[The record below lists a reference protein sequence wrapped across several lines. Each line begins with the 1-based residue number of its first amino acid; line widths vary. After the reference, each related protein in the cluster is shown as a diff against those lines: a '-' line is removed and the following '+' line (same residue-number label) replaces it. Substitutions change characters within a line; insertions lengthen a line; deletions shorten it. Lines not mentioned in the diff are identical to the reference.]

1 MHFQVFF
8 AALLSYGLINLIP
21 AWGMSLIAVC
31 TMFLAPLV
39 YIQNREVI
47 DQQVEQVTHIVNT
60 QASQLK
66 DITSHHANQAYATA
80 KTYTDEYTN
89 KAQEYMGRRQSTA
102 HGTTNG
108 SSTGVSS
115 TTGSSTAQGSSGT
128 TGVTATSGI
137 STGTPS
143 SSAGTTSGFQ
153 STTSSSGLNFSHSGN
168 QPYPSSGLGGASDF
182 PTAPRQDPFP
192 AAPASDPTAT
202 TFAQQLQAEQ
212 RQQFNN

>member
-1 MHFQVFF
+1 
-8 AALLSYGLINLIP
+8 
-21 AWGMSLIAVC
+21 MSLIAVF
-31 TMFLAPLV
+31 TMFLAPLI

-108 SSTGVSS
+108 SSTGPSA
-115 TTGSSTAQGSSGT
+115 AQGTSGT

-153 STTSSSGLNFSHSGN
+153 SNTSSSGLNFSHSSA
-168 QPYPSSGLGGASDF
+168 QPYSSSGLGGVSDF
-182 PTAPRQDPFP
+182 PAAPRQEPFP
-192 AAPASDPTAT
+192 SAPASDPTAT